1 MPGRQS
7 PATGPTIIGSALLFA
22 LLVLLLTVS
31 GCGTKNRGQSAEAEA
46 DPQVPELLAME
57 GMEKFNQARYRQALE
72 IFQGLKERYPF
83 SSVGILAELK
93 VADATYYL
101 RRYDEALPLYR
112 EFENN
117 HPTNEAIPYV
127 MFQIGMCHYQRIGTI
142 DRDPAH
148 ALNAIAAFTRLNR
161 AFPDSPYREEAEA
174 RIMAARDFMA
184 RHEMFVA
191 GFYLNTKEYEQAER
205 RLAYLI
211 DNYPESAIIPEA
223 EDILAALEAGEP
235 PRRNWRDFVP
245 DFSLGSWRDF
255 IGTVTAAPGV
265 EGDHGH

>member
-1 MPGRQS
+1 MPLFQHPSAR
-7 PATGPTIIGSALLFA
+7 PTGWSAWLLT
-22 LLVLLLTVS
+22 LLILLLLVS
-31 GCGTKNRGQSAEAEA
+31 GCGTKNRDQSPEAEQ
-46 DPQVPELLAME
+46 DPRAPELLAME

-72 IFQGLKERYPF
+72 IFKDLKERYPF
-83 SSVGILAELK
+83 SSVGVLAELK
-93 VADATYYL
+93 AADATYYL
-101 RRYDEALPLYR
+101 RRYDEALPLYQ

-161 AFPDSPYREEAEA
+161 AFPDSPYRKEAEA
-174 RIMAARDFMA
+174 RTMAARDFMA
-184 RHEMFVA
+184 RHEMFIA
-191 GFYLNTKEYEQAER
+191 GFYLNTKKYDQAER

-211 DNYPESAIIPEA
+211 DNYPESELIPEA
-223 EDILAALEAGEP
+223 EEVLAALEAGNP

-245 DFSLGSWRDF
+245 DLSLGSWRDF
-255 IGTVTAAPGV
+255 IGTVSAAPGV
-265 EGDHGH
+265 ESDHY